1 MDNKILLQNLAEA
14 LAARTGMTKRKADTF
29 VRAFFD
35 LAEEGLTTE
44 SILKIKG
51 FATFKIVTVSDRES
65 VNINTGERFQI
76 IGHEKIS
83 FLPDNAF
90 KELVNRPFNHFTTI
104 NLDDDFDISELDSVT
119 DAIIVAVLGL
129 VGTLAGSYLANRKSA
144 ALVAYRL
151 EQLEQKV
158 NKHNNLIERTYAL
171 EESVALMD
179 ERVKVANHRI
189 ADLEKV
195 HRIGQD
201 GMSGKET
208 I

>member
-1 MDNKILLQNLAEA
+1 METILVALLSLA
-14 LAARTGMTKRKADTF
+14 
-29 VRAFFD
+29 
-35 LAEEGLTTE
+35 
-44 SILKIKG
+44 
-51 FATFKIVTVSDRES
+51 
-65 VNINTGERFQI
+65 
-76 IGHEKIS
+76 
-83 FLPDNAF
+83 
-90 KELVNRPFNHFTTI
+90 
-104 NLDDDFDISELDSVT
+104 
-119 DAIIVAVLGL
+119 
-129 VGTLAGSYLANRKSA
+129 GTLAGAYFANRKSS
-144 ALVAYRL
+144 ALIAYRL